1 MTNTPHQAQPTSPG
15 ILVFDGDPRR
25 QYVFAY
31 GADMHPDQIAERC
44 SRPVV
49 AALAFL
55 PDHTLGFFGHSD
67 IWDGAVETVVP
78 APGRA
83 LWGVVYELS
92 FMDGQR
98 LDVWHD
104 ARLDGGGSYFHFPA
118 RVLSASGQARTALY
132 YKKDVLGEPLPPSR
146 EYLGFIIQGA
156 RERGLPHQYVE
167 ELKRLDSRPAG
178 YPVPVRSNFQREIR
192 VITSCTECGS

>member
-1 MTNTPHQAQPTSPG
+1 
-15 ILVFDGDPRR
+15 
-25 QYVFAY
+25 
-31 GADMHPDQIAERC
+31 MHPAQIAERC

-55 PDHTLGFFGHSD
+55 ADHALGFFGHSD

-78 APGRA
+78 APGRR
-83 LWGVVYELS
+83 LWGVVYELT
-92 FMDGQR
+92 FMDAQR

-104 ARLDGGGSYFHFPA
+104 ARLDGAGSYFHFPA
-118 RVLSASGQARTALY
+118 RVLDASGQARTALL

-146 EYLGFIIQGA
+146 ENLEFIIQGA
-156 RERGLPHQYVE
+156 RERTLPGEYVE
-167 ELKRLDSRPAG
+167 ELMRLESRPAG
-178 YPVPVRSNFQREIR
+178 YPVPVRSQFQREIR